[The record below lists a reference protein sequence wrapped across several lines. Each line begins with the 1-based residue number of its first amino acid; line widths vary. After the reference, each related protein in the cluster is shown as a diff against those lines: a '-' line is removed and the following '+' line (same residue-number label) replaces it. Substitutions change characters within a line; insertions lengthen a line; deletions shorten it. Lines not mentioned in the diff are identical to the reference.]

1 MKIST
6 FLKNLF
12 TINRSQEN
20 PIRIIGSGVCMAIPL
35 LIGYFFNNLTISS
48 FGSLGIFPLLY
59 YQDLPRK
66 QLLRRLGIVG
76 CSLLSGVMV
85 GMFSTHTPWT
95 IPFAISGV
103 AFGARILFR
112 LYGIAKPGGFF
123 IIMVTAMGTAMKIPL
138 AKIPIMIGFVSIG
151 VLTSLVIA
159 TLLSFYLQRHAV
171 PMVSQKKMSLQE
183 RLYVDPAALLDALHY
198 AVILFLA
205 TYISQSLHLT
215 NSYWMI
221 VSCAAVLQ
229 GENLRAVMHR
239 NLQRIFGTMVG
250 LLISALLLNI
260 ALSPLQ
266 TIGLICLLF
275 MTVEFSVKRNY
286 AIANFFTTPMALL
299 LSNLARHQYISSL
312 LSYRLLGIVLGSLL
326 GLASAYVLTTSV
338 KFYNRAYQL
347 NVNFD
352 KEVE

>member
-1 MKIST
+1 
-6 FLKNLF
+6 
-12 TINRSQEN
+12 
-20 PIRIIGSGVCMAIPL
+20 
-35 LIGYFFNNLTISS
+35 
-48 FGSLGIFPLLY
+48 
-59 YQDLPRK
+59 
-66 QLLRRLGIVG
+66 
-76 CSLLSGVMV
+76 
-85 GMFSTHTPWT
+85 
-95 IPFAISGV
+95 
-103 AFGARILFR
+103 
-112 LYGIAKPGGFF
+112 
-123 IIMVTAMGTAMKIPL
+123 
-138 AKIPIMIGFVSIG
+138 
-151 VLTSLVIA
+151 
-159 TLLSFYLQRHAV
+159 
-171 PMVSQKKMSLQE
+171 MVSQKKMSLQE